1 MPDFVRVAA
10 TSDLA
15 DGEMRQVSAGGH
27 DVLLSRVDG
36 AFHACTAF
44 CTHYGAPLADG
55 VLDGTTVVCPW
66 HHAAF
71 DVASGELCQ
80 PPAPDAL
87 RTFEVRVDGDA
98 VLVRVPDD
106 ADAHGQG
113 VAYHVSDGE
122 EPAMTDADVRAD
134 ERLFLLL
141 GAGAAAEA
149 CAERLRQLGYRG
161 RLALVTKETRPPY
174 DRTALSK
181 GFLAGKSGPEALRLR
196 DGAFYDANGIEVWT
210 DRTVT
215 ALDAEARTVSFDE
228 GDDVAYD
235 AALVATGGTPRRLP
249 VPGADL
255 DGVLLLRSWEDAEA
269 LVDRAE
275 GAERVAV
282 IGASFIGMEAASSLT
297 ARGTAVTVIGRE
309 GAPFESA
316 LGAEVGG
323 VFRATAEAKG
333 VAFRLGADV
342 ERIETV
348 PADPVAGPPPALR
361 VVLAD
366 GSGVEADL
374 VLLGVGVAPATAF
387 LDGAPFLRDDGG
399 VTVDGSLRAAPGLFA
414 AGDVAAFPDARTG
427 RTVRIEHW
435 RLAQQ
440 HGRTAAHNL
449 LAEAD
454 PTVTDER
461 FEAVPFF
468 WTGQFGLSLRYVGHA
483 EDWDEV
489 VVDGSLDD
497 RQFVAAYV
505 EGGVVRALAAV
516 GRDRDAAA
524 FHRLMARDA
533 VPPPDAF
540 RDGVDLQARLAALG
554 PPSEERP
561 A

>member
-1 MPDFVRVAA
+1 MPDFVRVAS

-27 DVLLSRVDG
+27 DVLLARVAG

-71 DVASGELCQ
+71 DVASGALCQ
-80 PPAPDAL
+80 PPAADDL
-87 RTFEVRVDGDA
+87 RSFEVRVDGGD

-106 ADAHGQG
+106 ADAHGKDIPYR
-113 VAYHVSDGE
+113 ASDGE
-122 EPAMTDADVRAD
+122 EPAMVDLDTHADD
-134 ERLFLLL
+134 RLFLLL

-161 RLALVTKETRPPY
+161 RLVMVTQETRPPY

-181 GFLAGKSGPEALRLR
+181 GYLAGKTAADGLRLR
-196 DGAFYDANGIEVWT
+196 DGAFYEAHGIEVWT

-215 ALDAEARTVSFDE
+215 ALDPDARTVSFAD
-228 GDDVAYD
+228 GDDVTYD

-249 VPGADL
+249 VPGTDL
-255 DGVLLLRSWEDAEA
+255 NGVLLLRSWTDATA
-269 LVDRAE
+269 LLDRIE
-275 GAERVAV
+275 GAKRVAV
-282 IGASFIGMEAASSLT
+282 IGASFIGMEAASGLVG
-297 ARGTAVTVIGRE
+297 RGLDVTVIGQE
-309 GAPFESA
+309 EVPFETV
-316 LGAEVGG
+316 LGREVGG
-323 VFRATAEAKG
+323 VFRQAAESKG
-333 VAFRLGADV
+333 VTFRLGAGV

-348 PADPVAGPPPALR
+348 PAAPDVGPPTHLR

-366 GSGVEADL
+366 ATEAEADL
-374 VLLGVGVAPATAF
+374 VLLGVGVRPATDF
-387 LDGAPFLRDDGG
+387 LDGTSFLRDDGG
-399 VTVDGSLRAAPGLFA
+399 VTVDGYLRVAPGLFA
-414 AGDVAAFPDARTG
+414 AGDIAAFPDVRSD

-440 HGRTAAHNL
+440 HGRTAAHNM
-449 LAEAD
+449 LAERD
-454 PTVTDER
+454 PTVLDER

-468 WTGQFGLSLRYVGHA
+468 WTGQYGVSLRYVGHA

-489 VVDGSLDD
+489 IIDGSLDD

-505 EGGVVRALAAV
+505 EGGEVRALAAV
-516 GRDRDAAA
+516 GGDRDAAA
-524 FHRLMARDA
+524 FHRLLARGA

-540 RDGVDLQARLAALG
+540 RDGIDLVAQLAAFD
-554 PPSEERP
+554 
-561 A
+561 